1 MAKPPLPWHKEIIAY
16 IKSRGYSTG
25 WTLYPKAGKVCLKF
39 HKATTVMP
47 YEFDLA
53 AAQQVK
59 AVVVSIL
66 DRMAEGVDFKA
77 AAKDSLK
84 GVRQGRATADV
95 IHEELCAEFME
106 QYETSVRDS
115 TRANSYVPKLRTFG
129 ELFSDD
135 KITNASQAHQRL
147 LRHIEDTNAPGKDG
161 RKRWNSVFCNYCNF
175 VAKTCNNPLWI
186 PPDKKRQD
194 KFIGYLEDR
203 NPLTK
208 TPVMDHEIDSLFK
221 ELVAAEQKDVLFT
234 VGLVALFG
242 LRPSEL
248 ACFNVDQGNLRVAN
262 IIKQNHKT
270 RNQRATWRTVPP
282 MTTPAL
288 KGWVE
293 MIMLLWTTRDAKFP
307 PAIQK
312 AIQKSGP
319 QVGYAEV
326 GKQFSLMLG
335 HKLDRQCSV
344 KAWRK
349 LLMVNPDLTPYSFRH
364 GYAYR
369 GTKLRFDY
377 REMAGF
383 MGHLP
388 STHLK
393 DYGSY
398 YDTNAA
404 LNRANQINTGSVSNP
419 AAPLAA

>member
-1 MAKPPLPWHKEIIAY
+1 MPM
-16 IKSRGYSTG
+16 SST
-25 WTLYPKAGKVCLKF
+25 L
-39 HKATTVMP
+39 
-47 YEFDLA
+47 

-248 ACFNVDQGNLRVAN
+248 AEYTDGNNLKVKSNQA
-262 IIKQNHKT
+262 KQRLESSDH
-270 RNQRATWRTVPP
+270 
-282 MTTPAL
+282 
-288 KGWVE
+288 
-293 MIMLLWTTRDAKFP
+293 
-307 PAIQK
+307 
-312 AIQKSGP
+312 
-319 QVGYAEV
+319 
-326 GKQFSLMLG
+326 
-335 HKLDRQCSV
+335 
-344 KAWRK
+344 
-349 LLMVNPDLTPYSFRH
+349 
-364 GYAYR
+364 
-369 GTKLRFDY
+369 
-377 REMAGF
+377 
-383 MGHLP
+383 
-388 STHLK
+388 
-393 DYGSY
+393 
-398 YDTNAA
+398 
-404 LNRANQINTGSVSNP
+404 
-419 AAPLAA
+419 

>member
-1 MAKPPLPWHKEIIAY
+1 MAKPPLPWNKEIIAY

-59 AVVVSIL
+59 AVVVAIL
-66 DRMAEGVDFKA
+66 DRMGEGVDFKA

-84 GVRQGRATADV
+84 GVRQGRATTEV
-95 IHEELCAEFME
+95 VHEELCNEFML

-135 KITNASQAHQRL
+135 KIINASQAHQRL
-147 LRHIEDTNAPGKDG
+147 LRHIENTNSPGNDG
-161 RKRWNSVFCNYCNF
+161 RKRWNKVFCNYCTF
-175 VAKTCNNPLWI
+175 VAKTCNNPLWL
-186 PPDKKRQD
+186 PPDAKSQE

-208 TPVMDHEIDSLFK
+208 TPVLDTDIDALLK
-221 ELVAAEQKDVLFT
+221 ELVMEERYDVWMT

-248 ACFNVDQGNLRVAN
+248 AECWADENNLKVKN
-262 IIKQNHKT
+262 LIKQNSKT
-270 RNQRATWRTVPP
+270 RNLKATVRTVPP
-282 MTTPAL
+282 LTTPPL
-288 KGWVE
+288 KGWADKVLMAFRTGE
-293 MIMLLWTTRDAKFP
+293 YRFP
-307 PAIQK
+307 AAIEK
-312 AIQKSGP
+312 ARRKADNK
-319 QVGYAEV
+319 VGYGEV
-326 GKQFSLMLG
+326 GRQFSLMIG

-349 LLMVNPDLTPYSFRH
+349 LLMVKPDLTPYSFRH

-369 GTKLRFDY
+369 GTKLGFDY
-377 REMAGF
+377 REVAGF

-398 YDTNAA
+398 YEADAA
-404 LNRANQINTGSVSNP
+404 LARANAINAGTVPNP